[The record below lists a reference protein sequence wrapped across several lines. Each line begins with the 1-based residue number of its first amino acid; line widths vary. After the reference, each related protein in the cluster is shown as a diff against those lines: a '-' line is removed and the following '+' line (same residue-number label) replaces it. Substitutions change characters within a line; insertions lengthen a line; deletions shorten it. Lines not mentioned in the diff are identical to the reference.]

1 MDRGV
6 DKETIMKA
14 LILAGGE
21 GTRLRPLTLA
31 MPKPV
36 VPVVNIPF
44 LTYQLALLRQH
55 GISEIVLSLGYQPRK
70 IEAVLGDGSR
80 LGVKI
85 HYVVEQSP
93 LGTGGAYKNAEAL
106 LDGPTVVF
114 NGDILCDLDLTAV
127 VEQHRLR
134 RATATLVLKRVENP
148 SAYGLVETAAEGR
161 ITRFLEKPSADEITC
176 NTINAGTYV
185 LEPEVLAVIPS
196 GENYSFERGVFPGL
210 LLNLRPVYAY
220 VSEGYWIDIGT
231 PQKYM
236 QVHQDI
242 LQRRFRPPV
251 EMPAA
256 VSHGPTRA
264 MIDTTSRLAF
274 GVTVGDGSK
283 IQSSSIGERCS
294 IGSNVV
300 IEGCILWPGVSVGD
314 NARLVGC
321 IVGTDCQIG
330 RNAVISRGT
339 VLGDRSTVTDYSL
352 LSSEGTSRSYV

>member
-1 MDRGV
+1 
-6 DKETIMKA
+6 MKA

-36 VPVVNIPF
+36 VPVVNVPF
-44 LTYQLALLRQH
+44 LRYQLELLHKH
-55 GISEIVLSLGYQPRK
+55 GVNEVILSLGYQPQK
-70 IEAVLGDGSR
+70 IEAVLGDGS
-80 LGVKI
+80 GIGMKI

-106 LDGPTVVF
+106 LDGPTIVF

-127 VEQHRLR
+127 LRQHHSHH
-134 RATATLVLKRVENP
+134 ATATLVLTRVQNP
-148 SAYGLVETAAEGR
+148 SAYGLVETTDNGR

-176 NTINAGTYV
+176 NTINAGTYI
-185 LEPEVLAVIPS
+185 LEPEVLKAIPK

-210 LLNLRPVYAY
+210 LRDQRPVYAY

-242 LQRRFRPPV
+242 LHRRFCPPMSPV
-251 EMPAA
+251 ATVPTIAA
-256 VSHGPTRA
+256 TARVDQNSQFAP
-264 MIDTTSRLAF
+264 
-274 GVTVGDGSK
+274 GVLVGEVAK
-283 IQSSSIGERCS
+283 VQSSSLGEACS
-294 IGSNVV
+294 VGSNAIVESCV
-300 IEGCILWPGVSVGD
+300 LWPGVSVGD

-321 IVGTDCQIG
+321 IIGSNCRIG
-330 RNAVISRGT
+330 RNAVISRGV
-339 VLGDRSTVTDYSL
+339 VLGDNSVVTDYSL
-352 LSSEGTSRSYV
+352 LASEGTTRSYV

>member
-1 MDRGV
+1 
-6 DKETIMKA
+6 MKA

-44 LTYQLALLRQH
+44 LTYQLALLRAH
-55 GISEIVLSLGYQPRK
+55 GICEVVLSLGYQPRK
-70 IEAVLGDGSR
+70 IEAVLGDGSG

-114 NGDILCDLDLTAV
+114 NGDILCELDLTAV
-127 VEQHRLR
+127 IEQHRLR

-148 SAYGLVETAAEGR
+148 SAYGLVETGAEGR
-161 ITRFLEKPSADEITC
+161 VTRFLEKPSADEITC
-176 NTINAGTYV
+176 NTINAGIYV
-185 LEPEVLAVIPS
+185 LEPEVLTAIPA

-210 LLNLRPVYAY
+210 LRNQRPVFAWI
-220 VSEGYWIDIGT
+220 SDGYWIDIGT
-231 PQKYM
+231 PHKYM

-242 LQRRFRPPV
+242 LHRRFRPPV
-251 EMPAA
+251 ELPATALQGPTSAA
-256 VSHGPTRA
+256 VDETSH
-264 MIDTTSRLAF
+264 LAS
-274 GVTVGDGSK
+274 GVTMGDGSK
-283 IQSSSIGERCS
+283 IQASSIGERCS

-300 IEGCILWPGVSVGD
+300 IENSILWPGVAVGD
-314 NARLVGC
+314 NARLLGC
-321 IVGTDCQIG
+321 IIGTECQIG
-330 RNAVISRGT
+330 RHAVISRGV

-352 LSSEGTSRSYV
+352 LSTEGTTRSYV

>member
-1 MDRGV
+1 
-6 DKETIMKA
+6 MKA

-36 VPVVNIPF
+36 VPVVNVP
-44 LTYQLALLRQH
+44 LLRYQLELLHKH
-55 GISEIVLSLGYQPRK
+55 GVSEVILSLGYQPQK
-70 IEAVLGDGSR
+70 IEAVLGDGSEI
-80 LGVKI
+80 GMKI

-106 LDGPTVVF
+106 LDGPTIVF

-127 VEQHRLR
+127 LKQHQSHQ
-134 RATATLVLKRVENP
+134 AAATLVLTRVQNP
-148 SAYGLVETAAEGR
+148 SAYGLVETTDGGR

-176 NTINAGTYV
+176 NTINAGTYI
-185 LEPEVLAVIPS
+185 LEPEVLKVIPS

-210 LLNLRPVYAY
+210 LHDQRPVYAY

-242 LQRRFRPPV
+242 LHRRFCPP
-251 EMPAA
+251 MSLIASPPSMAA
-256 VSHGPTRA
+256 TARVDQNSQFAP
-264 MIDTTSRLAF
+264 
-274 GVTVGDGSK
+274 GVLIGEVAK
-283 IQSSSIGERCS
+283 VQSSSLGEGCS
-294 IGSNVV
+294 IGNNAIVGSCV
-300 IEGCILWPGVSVGD
+300 LWPGVSVGD

-321 IVGTDCQIG
+321 IIGRNCRIG
-330 RNAVISRGT
+330 RNAVISRGV
-339 VLGDRSTVTDYSL
+339 VLGDDSVVTDYSL
-352 LSSEGTSRSYV
+352 LSSEGTTPSYV

>member
-1 MDRGV
+1 
-6 DKETIMKA
+6 MKA

-44 LTYQLALLRQH
+44 LRYQLELLH
-55 GISEIVLSLGYQPRK
+55 KHSVNEVILSLGYQPQK
-70 IEAVLGDGSR
+70 IEAVLGDGS
-80 LGVKI
+80 GIGMKI

-127 VEQHRLR
+127 MKEHQLHQ
-134 RATATLVLKRVENP
+134 ATATLVLTRVQNP
-148 SAYGLVETAAEGR
+148 SAYGLVETTDNDR

-176 NTINAGTYV
+176 NTINAGIYI
-185 LEPEVLAVIPS
+185 LEPEVLKVIPS
-196 GENYSFERGVFPGL
+196 CENYSFERGVFPGL
-210 LLNLRPVYAY
+210 LRDQQPVYAY

-231 PQKYM
+231 PQKYL

-242 LQRRFRPPV
+242 LHRRFCPPMSPV
-251 EMPAA
+251 AA
-256 VSHGPTRA
+256 APS
-264 MIDTTSRLAF
+264 LAATAQVDQNSQF
-274 GVTVGDGSK
+274 APGVGIGEVAK
-283 IQSSSIGERCS
+283 VQSSSLG
-294 IGSNVV
+294 
-300 IEGCILWPGVSVGD
+300 EGCSVGNNAIVESCVLWSGVSVGD

-321 IVGTDCQIG
+321 ILGKNCRIG
-330 RNAVISRGT
+330 RNAVISRGV
-339 VLGDRSTVTDYSL
+339 VLGDHSVVTDYSL
-352 LSSEGTSRSYV
+352 LSSEGTMRSYL